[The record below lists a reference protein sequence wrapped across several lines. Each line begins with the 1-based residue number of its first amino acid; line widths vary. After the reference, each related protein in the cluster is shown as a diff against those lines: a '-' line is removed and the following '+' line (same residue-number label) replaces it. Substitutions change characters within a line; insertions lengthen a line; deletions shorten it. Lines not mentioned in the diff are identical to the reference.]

1 MKTPSWST
9 ATMRSRS
16 EKNGVSTSGPAGKP
30 AGQKAILACQYPPI
44 WMSKAAEPELLSV
57 LVPFFDDAVTT
68 IGIKHHA
75 SVFGRALGH
84 SA

>member
-1 MKTPSWST
+1 
-9 ATMRSRS
+9 MRSRS
-16 EKNGVSTSGPAGKP
+16 EKTGAAPSGPAGKP
-30 AGQKAILACQYPPI
+30 AGQKAILVCQFPPI
-44 WMSKAAEPELLSV
+44 WMSKAAQAELLSV
-57 LVPFFDDAVTT
+57 LVPFFDDAVIT